1 MLVANNSKVVNCKL
15 LPIYYDSRDTQ
26 ANNSPRYK
34 REGGKVL
41 VVYLLKQLSPNRWQ
55 VSGDD
60 ELESK
65 SIGFEVFIDIQDAI
79 HGDSRQIVG
88 KLVEIDADGIL
99 EMSFNY
105 LDADTGNLTNSTDV
119 DMKTALQSVASIP
132 LPPYI
137 QPENAIKVEIEVL
150 CIGVDCSSKH

>member
-15 LPIYYDSRDTQ
+15 LPIYYDSPEKQ
-26 ANNSPRYK
+26 ADNPSRHSSL
-34 REGGKVL
+34 GGRVL
-41 VVYLLKQLSPNRWQ
+41 VVYLLKQLSPSRWQ

-65 SIGFEVFIDIQDAI
+65 SIGFEVFIDVVDAS
-79 HGDSRQIVG
+79 HGGSRQIVG
-88 KLVEIDADGIL
+88 KLVEIDSDGIL

-105 LDADTGNLTNSTDV
+105 LDGDSDV

-137 QPENAIKVEIEVL
+137 QPENAIKVQIAVL
-150 CIGVDCSSKH
+150 CIIVVRS

>member
-15 LPIYYDSRDTQ
+15 LPIYYDTPDNQADSPSRQ
-26 ANNSPRYK
+26 K

-41 VVYLLKQLSPNRWQ
+41 VVYLLKQLSPSRWQ

-65 SIGFEVFIDIQDAI
+65 SIGFEVFIDVVDAS
-79 HGDSRQIVG
+79 HGGSRQIVG
-88 KLVEIDADGIL
+88 KLVEIDSDGIL

-105 LDADTGNLTNSTDV
+105 LDGDSDV

-137 QPENAIKVEIEVL
+137 QPENAIKVQIAVL
-150 CIGVDCSSKH
+150 CIIVVRS